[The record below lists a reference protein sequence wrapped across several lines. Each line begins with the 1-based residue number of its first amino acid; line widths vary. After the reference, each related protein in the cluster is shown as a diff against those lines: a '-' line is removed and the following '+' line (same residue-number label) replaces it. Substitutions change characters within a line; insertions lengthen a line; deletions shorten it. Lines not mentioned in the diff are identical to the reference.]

1 MTDAAVIPQFQWLAA
16 TTPSHGNFYNNNDDG
31 LLLVN
36 AWGRDDIQKHQNPTG
51 AAIFLASAL
60 RRQWPAT
67 DHHVLYNHVS
77 MDACNTDLAYISQ
90 MTLGP

>member
-1 MTDAAVIPQFQWLAA
+1 MADAMVIPQFQWLAA
-16 TTPSHGNFYNNNDDG
+16 TTPSHGNFYNNNDG
-31 LLLVN
+31 GPLLVN

-51 AAIFLASAL
+51 AAIFLASSL
-60 RRQWPAT
+60 RSQWPAT
-67 DHHVLYNHVS
+67 AHHVS